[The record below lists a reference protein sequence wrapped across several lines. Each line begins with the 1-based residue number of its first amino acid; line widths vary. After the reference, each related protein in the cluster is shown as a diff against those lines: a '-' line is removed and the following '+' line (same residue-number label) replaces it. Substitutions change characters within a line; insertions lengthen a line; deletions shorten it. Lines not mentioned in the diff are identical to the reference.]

1 MDRDIGEID
10 VGQLMTIPLV
20 KRRARAHAARPRTVV
35 AVIGSGRG
43 ADPHAA
49 EVGQLI
55 ATLGHDLL
63 TGGGRGVMEAA
74 SRAFFETSP
83 RRGIVI
89 GVVPGFVAGLHA
101 LEERVSGNP
110 GYDLTSGYPNEWVEL
125 AIYTHLPDSGTE
137 GTLASSRNHINV
149 LSADAIVAL
158 PGREGTE
165 SEIWLATQYGVPIV
179 AYGAHAPRGIDR
191 AATLAELRDFL
202 ARSLP
207 STASP

>member
-1 MDRDIGEID
+1 MA
-10 VGQLMTIPLV
+10 IPLV
-20 KRRARAHAARPRTVV
+20 KRRARSGAAAARTVV
-35 AVIGSGRG
+35 TVIGSGRS

-49 EVGQLI
+49 DVGQLI

-89 GVVPGFVAGLHA
+89 GIVPGLVAGLDA
-101 LEERVSGNP
+101 LEDRVAGNP
-110 GYDLTSGYPNEWVEL
+110 GYDLPSGYPNEWVEL
-125 AIYTHLPDSGTE
+125 AIYTHLPDSGTR
-137 GTLASSRNHINV
+137 GTLASSRNHVNV

-165 SEIWLATQYGVPIV
+165 SEIWLAIQYGVPIV
-179 AYGAHAPRGIDR
+179 AYGTHAPHGIPH
-191 AATLAELRDFL
+191 AATLDQLREFL
-202 ARSLP
+202 VRSLP
-207 STASP
+207 PTASR